1 MFETV
6 TTNAV
11 SILTLIVLWSSLVW
25 VATYMYMTEKI
36 RRMEDLVLDEQWKR
50 VTAENQLFL
59 IENEY
64 GHVLDDYIEHYFE
77 PYAEYE
83 VQDDGSWK
91 KVN

>member
-64 GHVLDDYIEHYFE
+64 GHVIDDYIEHFE